1 VGTRPHP
8 RHQCPNNGFTV
19 TEDRVGI
26 KGSGNNVGC
35 LMCCCYVCGV
45 NYQQC
50 RFWMSDGHCNAHNKD
65 NVWRAHKQFQ
75 NTDLL
80 VKAPLATALAC
91 DGRARIDAKHWS
103 VEILAA
109 FDCFRQAISHDGAG
123 VGNSFQQVADCTA
136 SALLTVIGHLSGKA
150 GPINTHSTIVVLH
163 SITVAVILN
172 TWRNEDSTQVVSDEQ
187 SPHGASFMMY
197 SALLDRLE
205 TYWVVSLVYTTMPPE
220 VLQMLGKHLRMFS
233 KQSARELYSHLDET
247 EKKSLTLD
255 GLPFRNAVMACDRSW
270 SSPNVEAI
278 LQGVCQDLSH
288 REVLM
293 LQKARLHVLERAKR
307 WKEAYH
313 YSIFHGHISKSLF
326 YVVRAGRHL
335 DVLQMV
341 KHQRALAHLG
351 RCVQVC
357 MCVCVCVYV
366 CVYVCVC
373 VCVCVCMCV
382 YVCVRA

>member
-1 VGTRPHP
+1 
-8 RHQCPNNGFTV
+8 
-19 TEDRVGI
+19 
-26 KGSGNNVGC
+26 
-35 LMCCCYVCGV
+35 
-45 NYQQC
+45 
-50 RFWMSDGHCNAHNKD
+50 
-65 NVWRAHKQFQ
+65 
-75 NTDLL
+75 
-80 VKAPLATALAC
+80 
-91 DGRARIDAKHWS
+91 
-103 VEILAA
+103 
-109 FDCFRQAISHDGAG
+109 
-123 VGNSFQQVADCTA
+123 
-136 SALLTVIGHLSGKA
+136 
-150 GPINTHSTIVVLH
+150 
-163 SITVAVILN
+163 
-172 TWRNEDSTQVVSDEQ
+172 
-187 SPHGASFMMY
+187 
-197 SALLDRLE
+197 
-205 TYWVVSLVYTTMPPE
+205 MPPE

-357 MCVCVCVYV
+357 VELDTCSYDDYAWRLALYCAFHTESTDGTWIPGTQEAEVSRLPYIHWL
-366 CVYVCVC
+366 
-373 VCVCVCMCV
+373 
-382 YVCVRA
+382 VRQLKGKLDEGELLLRSTSTLTGSALERVRKDSLEWAQLVAASPQNLCTYLSKELPLPPHDCKYSQAFVMLERLAALSASMHPWLHTRCAKIFMYNG